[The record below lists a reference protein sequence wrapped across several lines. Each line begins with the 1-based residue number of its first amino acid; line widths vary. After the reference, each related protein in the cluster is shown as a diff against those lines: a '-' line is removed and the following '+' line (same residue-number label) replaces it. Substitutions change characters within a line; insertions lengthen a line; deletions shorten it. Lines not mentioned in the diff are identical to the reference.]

1 MPYSNTS
8 KVVSISPKI
17 VSISRGR
24 PAKVIRFEEFRR
36 DGWGKPRQR
45 CELTAVR
52 LISEP
57 LKDQD
62 PRDAA

>member
-8 KVVSISPKI
+8 KVVCISPKI

-24 PAKVIRFEEFRR
+24 PAKVLRFEEFRR
-36 DGWGKPRQR
+36 DGWGKPRQH
-45 CELTAVR
+45 CELTSVR

-57 LKDQD
+57 MKDQD
-62 PRDAA
+62 PGDAA